1 MPNVC
6 KVIFIFNFALVV
18 VLVLVYTVY
27 NHVYCF
33 VLFPTGEHAE
43 I

>member
-1 MPNVC
+1 MCVRFF
-6 KVIFIFNFALVV
+6 IFIFNFVLVI

-27 NHVYCF
+27 NHVHCF